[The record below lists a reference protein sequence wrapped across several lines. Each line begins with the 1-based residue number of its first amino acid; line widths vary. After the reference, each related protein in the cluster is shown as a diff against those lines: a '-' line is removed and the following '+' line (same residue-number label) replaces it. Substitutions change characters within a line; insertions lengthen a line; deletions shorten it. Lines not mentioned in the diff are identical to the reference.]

1 MADAAVD
8 RRRARGEAT
17 RERLMAAARELDEE
31 HSLGGLRAGM
41 LRLEREGRIPAGE
54 AELLAHILLAALNE
68 AALLLTAA
76 EDQRAAA
83 DTARRA
89 LDTLLDRLCGPT
101 RGYNL

>member
-1 MADAAVD
+1 MALDPAIQRIALIDPMTAVGW
-8 RRRARGEAT
+8 ARW
-17 RERLMAAARELDEE
+17 RELDEE

-41 LRLEREGRIPAGE
+41 LRLEREGRVPAGE

-101 RGYNL
+101 REYNL